1 MSKDSRNI
9 TFLFVL
15 KFSKIE
21 PYIKT
26 LKTDLISLNANHIN
40 KRPLDKI
47 PADIFIC
54 DGVGKNSLG
63 TSNISGLSF
72 ILKVAH
78 TGIGGL
84 FIKRERSGFSHQQE
98 TNCIYLHHFCDKI
111 KLEYA
116 VTLVK

>member
-1 MSKDSRNI
+1 M
-9 TFLFVL
+9 
-15 KFSKIE
+15 
-21 PYIKT
+21 
-26 LKTDLISLNANHIN
+26 DLIFLHANHIR
-40 KRPLDKI
+40 KGPLDKI
-47 PADIFIC
+47 PAYIFIC

-78 TGIGGL
+78 IGIGL

-111 KLEYA
+111 KLENA
-116 VTLVK
+116 V

>member
-1 MSKDSRNI
+1 MQIISEKDPLIRS
-9 TFLFVL
+9 LQ
-15 KFSKIE
+15 
-21 PYIKT
+21 
-26 LKTDLISLNANHIN
+26 ISLSV
-40 KRPLDKI
+40 D
-47 PADIFIC
+47 C

-78 TGIGGL
+78 IGIGL

-111 KLEYA
+111 KLENA
-116 VTLVK
+116 V